1 MTLRPSE
8 TLIFTREFNGIHK
21 IDVFDPKMVLGAS
34 WGSLGLLLGALGGL
48 LGDLW
53 GLQIDQKALTRS
65 GPFRCG
71 ALFGLFFLLLAAADG
86 LESVLGPSWAPFWCS
101 WGPLGG
107 SFGVLRIDFELQN

>member
-8 TLIFTREFNGIHK
+8 TLIFPREFNDFHK

-53 GLQIDQKALTRS
+53 GLQIDPKGVTRIEFLVLWALV
-65 GPFRCG
+65 G
-71 ALFGLFFLLLAAADG
+71 FFCRHSCL
-86 LESVLGPSWAPFWCS
+86 
-101 WGPLGG
+101 
-107 SFGVLRIDFELQN
+107 VLRF